1 MEVANTML
9 KIATIA
15 EGTKSISSLKTSEQN
30 LPEMLV
36 LITNRDKVS
45 TVSETTSNSIEV
57 TTTSQ
62 PQIMLVALEM
72 ILEPA
77 IKKEAPPT
85 DANLGTTIV

>member
-15 EGTKSISSLKTSEQN
+15 EGTKSINSLKTSELN
-30 LPEMLV
+30 LLEMLV
-36 LITNRDKVS
+36 SITNRDKVS
-45 TVSETTSNSIEV
+45 TVSETTFNIIEV

-62 PQIMLVALEM
+62 PPIMLVALET

-85 DANLGTTIV
+85 DANLGTTID